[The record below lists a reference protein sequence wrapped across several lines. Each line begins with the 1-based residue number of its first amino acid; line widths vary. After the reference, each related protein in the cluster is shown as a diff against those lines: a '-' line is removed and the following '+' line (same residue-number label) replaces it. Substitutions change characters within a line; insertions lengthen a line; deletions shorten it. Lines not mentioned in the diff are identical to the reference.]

1 MPTRRPTLDVAT
13 ARAIAA
19 RAFVPSSPGHLWGVE
34 AERIVHWATDPA
46 ARVPH
51 EDLRPLTRRMPSSG
65 KVTLEPGGQVEISTA
80 PMPSLDVVLDA
91 LAADT
96 SLLNH
101 RLGEAG
107 LCAVNSPVDIRRPP
121 QRILALPRYQAMEAF
136 FDAAGTVGRWMMCN
150 TAALQI
156 NLSHQAGDPAQR
168 WRVMHAIGPVLAATF
183 ANSPGLDVSGR
194 HWASLRLGIWQTLDH
209 GRTRTPSL
217 SWPPGEAWAD
227 YVLAADV
234 MMIRAG
240 SQAAV
245 VSPGMPFARWL
256 HEGHRLGWPTAGDLR
271 YHMTTLFPPIR
282 PRGWLELR
290 MIDALPPSVQEI
302 AVLTVAAATREEV
315 ASELLKR
322 LPCTGSRWLTAAKL
336 GLADDQLAAA
346 AVTLFEVTAAALP
359 LVTARADRIAAV
371 AGYQERF
378 IARRAQPWGGNV
390 ANTALTRTL
399 VPPLAGGSSPER
411 AARPTRTRQAA
422 CATAAR
428 APTARPG

>member
-19 RAFVPSSPGHLWGVE
+19 QAFVPSSPGPLWGVE
-34 AERIVHWATDPA
+34 AEWIVHRATDPA
-46 ARVPH
+46 ARVPR

-80 PMPSLDVVLDA
+80 PVPCLDVVLDA

-96 SLLNH
+96 SLLSR
-101 RLGEAG
+101 RLAEAG
-107 LCAVNSPVDIRRPP
+107 LRAVSSPVDIRRPP
-121 QRILALPRYQAMEAF
+121 RRILALPRYQAMEAF
-136 FDAAGTVGRWMMCN
+136 FDATGTAGRWMMCN

-183 ANSPGLDVSGR
+183 ANSPGRDVSGR

-217 SWPPGEAWAD
+217 SCPPGEAWAD

-234 MMIRAG
+234 MMIRTG

-245 VSPGMPFARWL
+245 VPPGMPFDRWL

-302 AVLTVAAATREEV
+302 AVLTVAAAAREEA
-315 ASELLKR
+315 ASELLER
-322 LPCTGSRWLTAAKL
+322 LPCTGSRWLTAARL
-336 GLADDQLAAA
+336 GLADDELAAA

-359 LVTARADRIAAV
+359 QVTARADRIAAV
-371 AGYQERF
+371 AEYRGRF
-378 IARRAQPWGGNV
+378 VARRAQPWGGNV
-390 ANTALTRTL
+390 TNTALTRTR
-399 VPPLAGGSSPER
+399 VPPLGEDSLPGR
-411 AARPTRTRQAA
+411 AARTIRTRPAVCAA
-422 CATAAR
+422 AAP
-428 APTARPG
+428 APSVRPG